1 MPNAAVIGFGKSG
14 NAAARLLKDQGYQVT
29 LSDRAHSELLHQQSQ
44 ALVQEGIS
52 VQLGD
57 SFDPEGQALDLIVV
71 SPGVPWDLPALEK
84 ARRLGIVT
92 IGEMELAWRHLTG
105 RPWIAI
111 TGTNGK
117 TTTTALTAAIFQT
130 AGYSAP
136 AFGNIG
142 YAACEVPL
150 MDQKPDYCIAELS
163 SYQVESSPSLT
174 PDIGLWTTF
183 TPDHLARHKSLG
195 YYYDL
200 KARLL
205 SRSRLQIFNGDD
217 VHLRQMG
224 QTQQYPVTE
233 YACWTSIHGKDSI
246 VGKPELGA
254 YIEDGW
260 VFVQE
265 ERIIP
270 ADALKMPG
278 QHNLQNLLMAVAAAW
293 FSGIE
298 AKAIE
303 QAMREFPGVPHRL
316 ELIRTWNGIELI
328 NDSKATNYDAA
339 AVGLSSMAGPTI
351 LIAGG
356 EAKEGND
363 LAWIELIKQKAI
375 KVLLIGA
382 ASDQFAKRLA
392 EVGYSDYEEVG
403 TMAKAVERGMAIAQ
417 SKAQST
423 QAKHILLSPAC
434 ASFDQYNSF
443 EHRGD
448 DFRGLCKAIE

>member
-1 MPNAAVIGFGKSG
+1 MLNAAVIGFGKSG
-14 NAAARLLKDQGYQVT
+14 NAAARLLNGQGYRVT
-29 LSDRAHSELLHQQSQ
+29 LSDRAHSETLQQQSQ
-44 ALVQEGIS
+44 ALIKEGIA
-52 VQLGD
+52 VQLGGN
-57 SFDPEGQALDLIVV
+57 FDPEMGNLDLIVV

-92 IGEMELAWRHLTG
+92 IGEMELAWRNLRD

-117 TTTTALTAAIFQT
+117 TTTTALTAAMFQT

-217 VHLRQMG
+217 INLRKMG
-224 QTQQYPVTE
+224 EQKRYPFTE
-233 YACWTSIHGKDSI
+233 YACWTSIHGKSGI

-260 VFVQE
+260 VVVQG

-270 ADALKMPG
+270 ADVLKMPG
-278 QHNLQNLLMAVAAAW
+278 QHNLQNLVMAVAAAW
-293 FSGIE
+293 LSGIG

-303 QAMREFPGVPHRL
+303 QAMGEFPGVPHRL
-316 ELIRTWNGIELI
+316 ELIRTWHGIELI

-339 AVGLSSMAGPTI
+339 AVGLSSMAGPTV

-375 KVLLIGA
+375 KVLLIGD
-382 ASDQFAKRLA
+382 ASEQFAKRLA
-392 EVGYSDYEEVG
+392 ASGYRDYEEVG
-403 TMAKAVERGMAIAQ
+403 TMAKAVERGITIAQ
-417 SKAQST
+417 EQ

-448 DFRGLCKAIE
+448 DFRGLCEAIG